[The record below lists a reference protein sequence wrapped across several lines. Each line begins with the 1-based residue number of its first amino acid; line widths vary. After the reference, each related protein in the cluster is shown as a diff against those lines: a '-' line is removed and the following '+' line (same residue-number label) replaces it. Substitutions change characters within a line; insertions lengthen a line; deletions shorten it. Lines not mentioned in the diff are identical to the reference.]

1 MREQLQHATTPAYAM
16 EPFDVCLSVCDT
28 PQNWEKKRR
37 ATSHRSAGERGAG
50 GGVLTHS
57 GSQVTHWRVEQGEDV
72 VLQHQLHLLPV
83 HSLLEGDTDARGRKK
98 IKITS
103 RTSLVF

>member
-1 MREQLQHATTPAYAM
+1 MYDCP
-16 EPFDVCLSVCDT
+16 SVT
-28 PQNWEKKRR
+28 RHKTGKKRGEQQ
-37 ATSHRSAGERGAG
+37 ATGVQERGGA

-72 VLQHQLHLLPV
+72 LLQHQLHLLPV

-98 IKITS
+98 MKKNFKDKSGILKPMDVELIDT
-103 RTSLVF
+103 